1 MDKENKGSIVV
12 IDDEIDYT
20 NMLKIRLA
28 SAGYKPAVFYDPLE
42 GIMHIQKEPTDLVLL
57 DINMPGM
64 NGFEMCKRLKE
75 SEQTKDIPVIFLT
88 ARIESEDVVAGFNA
102 GGVDYVT
109 KPVNAQVLLAR
120 VKTHISLKQALDEQK
135 VLNRKLKDSLAEIK
149 KLSGLV
155 PMCAHCK
162 KIRDDKGYWE
172 KVEVYIEE
180 HSEAQFSHG
189 ICPECM
195 RKLYPELDK

>member
-1 MDKENKGSIVV
+1 MVKEEKGNIVL
-12 IDDEIDYT
+12 IDDEADYA

-28 SAGYKPAVFYDPLE
+28 SVGYHPVIFSDPLQ

-64 NGFEMCKRLKE
+64 DGFEMCRRLKD
-75 SEQTKDIPVIFLT
+75 SDDTKDIPIIFIT
-88 ARIESEDVVAGFNA
+88 ARIESQDVVRGFEA
-102 GGVDYVT
+102 GGVDYIT

-120 VKTHISLKQALDEQK
+120 VRTHVSLKRARDEQK
-135 VLNRKLKDSLAEIK
+135 VLIRKLQDSLAEIK
-149 KLSGLV
+149 TLSGLV

-162 KIRDDKGYWE
+162 KIRDDEGYWK

-189 ICPECM
+189 ICPDCIRE
-195 RKLYPELDK
+195 LYPELGE

>member
-1 MDKENKGSIVV
+1 
-12 IDDEIDYT
+12 
-20 NMLKIRLA
+20 MLKIRLA
-28 SAGYKPAVFYDPLE
+28 SVGYSPVVFSDPLE
-42 GIMHIQKEPTDLVLL
+42 GIMHVKKEPTDLVLL

-64 NGFEMCKRLKE
+64 NGLEMCKRLQE
-75 SEQTKDIPVIFLT
+75 SDNTKDIPVIFLT
-88 ARIESEDVVAGFNA
+88 ARIESQDIVKGFEV

-120 VKTHISLKQALDEQK
+120 VRTHVSLKRTRDEQK
-135 VLNRKLKDSLAEIK
+135 VLIKKLQNSLAEIK
-149 KLSGLV
+149 TLSGLV

-162 KIRDDKGYWE
+162 KIRDDEGYWE

-189 ICPECM
+189 ICPEC
-195 RKLYPELDK
+195 KDELYPELED

>member
-1 MDKENKGSIVV
+1 MNTKQRGHIVL
-12 IDDEIDYT
+12 IDDEADYA
-20 NMLKIRLA
+20 NMLKIRLN
-28 SAGYKPAVFYDPLE
+28 SVGYDPVVFSDPLE
-42 GIMHIQKEPTDLVLL
+42 GIMHIQKNSTDLVLL

-64 NGFEMCKRLKE
+64 NGLDMCKRLKE
-75 SEQTKDIPVIFLT
+75 STNTRDVPVIFLT
-88 ARIESEDVVAGFNA
+88 ARVESHDIVRGFEA
-102 GGVDYVT
+102 GGVDYIT

-120 VKTHISLKQALDEQK
+120 VRTHVSLKRALDEQK
-135 VLNRKLKDSLAEIK
+135 VLIQKLQDSLAEIK
-149 KLSGLV
+149 KLSGLL

-195 RKLYPELDK
+195 KSLYPELGD

>member
-1 MDKENKGSIVV
+1 VVKEEKGNIVL
-12 IDDEIDYT
+12 IDDEADYA

-28 SAGYKPAVFYDPLE
+28 SVGYRPVIFSDPLQ

-64 NGFEMCKRLKE
+64 DGFEMCRRLKD
-75 SEQTKDIPVIFLT
+75 SDDTKDIPIIFIT
-88 ARIESEDVVAGFNA
+88 ARIESQDVVRGFEA
-102 GGVDYVT
+102 GGVDYIT

-120 VKTHISLKQALDEQK
+120 VRTHVSLKRARDEQK
-135 VLNRKLKDSLAEIK
+135 VLIHKLQDSLAEIK
-149 KLSGLV
+149 TLSGLV

-162 KIRDDKGYWE
+162 KIRDDEGYWK

-189 ICPECM
+189 ICPDCIRE
-195 RKLYPELDK
+195 LYPELGE